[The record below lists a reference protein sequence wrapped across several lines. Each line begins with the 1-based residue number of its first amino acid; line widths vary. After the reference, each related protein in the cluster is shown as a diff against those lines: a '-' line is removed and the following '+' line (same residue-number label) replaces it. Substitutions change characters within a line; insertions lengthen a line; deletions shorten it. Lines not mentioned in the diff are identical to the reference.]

1 VAVLQAKKAA
11 AMLLEKEAKEKEKA
25 KNRPARAEGTGDDE
39 GTDHEEM
46 LDEGRVV
53 KRAPRTAHM
62 EPEELMN
69 LTSMGRMRRN
79 H

>member
-1 VAVLQAKKAA
+1 VALLQAKKAA

-25 KNRPARAEGTGDDE
+25 KNKPARAEGTDDE

-46 LDEGRVV
+46 LDEGRAV